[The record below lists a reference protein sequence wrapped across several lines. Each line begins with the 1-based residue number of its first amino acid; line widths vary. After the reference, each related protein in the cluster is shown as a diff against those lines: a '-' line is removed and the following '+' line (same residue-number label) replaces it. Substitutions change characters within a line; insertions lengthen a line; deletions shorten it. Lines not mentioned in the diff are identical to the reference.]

1 VAPPVFDLDKVI
13 ALAAEIVGPP
23 AQPLLAEFAAA
34 FLRGLERGDP
44 AGERTLAFRVASA
57 FAFAQQRAAGEIRVS
72 VANPAEPPG
81 RTVVQLVQDDRP
93 FLVDTMRSLIRRL
106 DLRERVFLH
115 PILLATRDE
124 TGRLRAIRED
134 SGATRESQLY
144 IEVSPR
150 IDDAARRAE
159 IEALLRATMEKV
171 RDVTDDFAPMLDTLR
186 ALASRVESDGLRIAP
201 DGVERARRVRTF
213 LDWLAGGYFIFMGL
227 RRYALRPQPDADWE
241 VELIPGS
248 GLGIF
253 RDDADSRLR
262 EPKRG
267 AEIPDELR
275 EILTDPRILVVGKSR
290 VESPVHR
297 AGRLDQIAVTEYDE
311 AGRPCVLVLLFGLF
325 TSKALRTPG
334 SKVPLLSS
342 RLEQILRDESADHRS
357 HRHRA
362 IFDAFD
368 SAPIEVLLGTDV
380 EGVSALVR
388 EIVES
393 EGSKSARLV
402 LRADRHGRSFYAAVL
417 LPRERYSEQLR
428 GTLRAVIEEQTGAT
442 YIDDRASFIEEGTAV
457 LHFFCTAGTGALRLP
472 DAATLEAEIQ
482 ALAASWADRFLD
494 ALVARFGERDSAALA
509 ARYEDAF
516 PAELRAA
523 THPLDAVRDVAAL
536 EAPGAAEAPRFAL
549 YFEHDD
555 AVRDTTTLRIFL
567 PEARLLSELLPVVDA
582 FGIRVVDAQQVS
594 LQPADRPAISVH
606 TLRVLPL
613 GADQTDLDVIAPRLS
628 EALGA
633 VLRGAVESDALNG
646 LVLGAGLDWCQVD
659 VVRAWVE
666 YFLQIQGALTR
677 PFVRAVLLENPLAVR
692 LLVQLHAARLDPAVP
707 EAERTAREEELRRA
721 FDGYRDRIS
730 SLNEDRALA
739 GLLAIVE
746 ATLRTNA
753 FAAPRQPHVLA
764 FKVDPAAVPE
774 IGAPRPYR
782 EIFVHSV
789 ALMGVHIR
797 GGPVARGGL
806 RWSDRVDDLRV
817 EVLGLMRTQMLKNG
831 LIVPVGAKGGFV
843 LKRSGLSPREARALA
858 DEQYRVFVGS
868 LLALTDDL
876 DPSGTVVPPTGLVR
890 RDGDDPY
897 LVVAADKGTAHLS
910 DAANELSAARGF
922 WLGDA
927 FASGGSEGYD
937 HKEYAITARGAWECV
952 RHHFAEL
959 GIDPERDSYTAVG
972 IGDMSGDVFG
982 NGLLSMRNV
991 RLLGAFDHRHVFLD
1005 PDPDP
1010 EIAWHERK
1018 RVFELPRSSWADYD
1032 AGKISAGGGVF
1043 PRAAKSVELA
1053 PALRERLGIGP
1064 GRISGHDLI
1073 RALLALDVDLLWN
1086 GGIGTYVK
1094 ASHESHA
1101 DVGDRT
1107 NDAVRI
1113 DATQL
1118 RARVVAEGGNL
1129 GFTQAARI
1137 EAALP
1142 SGPDATAV
1150 RIETDSVDNSAGVD
1164 LSDHEVNYKILLA
1177 PLVRAG
1183 KIDAEQRRQT
1193 ILAAAEEACESVL
1206 SHNRSQSL
1214 ALSLDELR
1222 ARRAPGGFLRTIDTL
1237 CEAAELSPAGLSLPD
1252 AKTLA
1257 ARAPLGRGLLRPEL
1271 AVLLGVAKLVIR
1283 RALTDSPWSI
1293 APYLQP
1299 LLHAYF
1305 PPAFREAW
1313 PEAIDEHPLA
1323 RDITALVVANRIV
1336 DAGGVTLVPQLA
1348 VELGIPLA
1356 DAAAAALLAEEVLDA
1371 PTHRR
1376 ALLRAQAGPGSRA
1389 ADAGGAGAPAPPAS
1403 ASLATVYAG
1412 LLEVDRGVR
1421 AAARYLVRSGA
1432 LELDAARVTRLRE
1445 GLATLRAD
1453 AGHLLTPAELEE
1465 ATARRQGLEA
1475 EGLPAELAA
1484 VVTAAVLADRAL
1496 NVLRV
1501 CEHAQVSPQAAGQ
1514 VVAALGEGTGILWL
1528 HQRLREIEAADPWER
1543 LALADLRWELLDLQR
1558 LLAETVL
1565 AADASDGERAI
1576 AAFLEQNHALI
1587 AQVRELQEQAGVA
1600 ATPSALVVIASR
1612 LRALRA

>member
-1 VAPPVFDLDKVI
+1 MTPPAFDLAAVI

-23 AQPLLAEFAAA
+23 QRPLLSEFATA

-44 AGERTLAFRVASA
+44 AGERALALRVASA
-57 FAFAQQRAAGEIRVS
+57 FPFAEQRASGEIRAS
-72 VANPAEPPG
+72 VASPSDQPG
-81 RTVVQLVQDDRP
+81 RTVLQLLQDDRP
-93 FLVDTMRSLIRRL
+93 FVVDTMRSLIRRL
-106 DLRERVFLH
+106 ELRERVFLH
-115 PILLATRDE
+115 PILSAARDE
-124 TGRLRAIRED
+124 TGRLCGLGEVA
-134 SGATRESQLY
+134 GAARESQLY

-150 IDDAARRAE
+150 IEEPARRAE
-159 IEALLRATMEKV
+159 LEALLLATMGKV
-171 RDVTDDFAPMLDTLR
+171 RDVTDDFAAMLDVLR
-186 ALASRVESDGLRIAP
+186 ALSRRVEAAGPRVVP

-213 LDWLAGGYFIFMGL
+213 LDWLVAGHFLFMGL
-227 RRYALRPQPDADWE
+227 RRYALRPQPDGDWE
-241 VELIPGS
+241 VELVPGS
-248 GLGIF
+248 GLGLF

-275 EILTDPRILVVGKSR
+275 DILTDPRILVVAKSR
-290 VESPVHR
+290 IESPIHR
-297 AGRLDQIAVTEYDE
+297 AGRLDQLAVTDYDDS
-311 AGRPCVLVLLFGLF
+311 GQPCGLTLLFGLF

-334 SKVPLLSS
+334 SKVPLLST

-380 EGVSALVR
+380 DGVAALVL

-417 LPRERYSEQLR
+417 LPRERYSEELR
-428 GTLRAVIEEQTGAT
+428 GELRALIERRTGAT
-442 YIDDRASFIEEGTAV
+442 YVDDRASFIEEGTAV
-457 LHFFCTAGTGALRLP
+457 LHFFCTARTGALRVP
-472 DAATLEAEIQ
+472 DASALEAEIQ
-482 ALAASWADRFLD
+482 TLTASWEDRFLD
-494 ALVARFGERDSAALA
+494 ALIAQFGESDSAALA

-516 PAELRAA
+516 PSELRVA
-523 THPLDAVRDVAAL
+523 TDPLDAARAVAAL
-536 EAPGAAEAPRFAL
+536 EAPGAADAPRFAL

-555 AVRDTTTLRIFL
+555 AARDTTTLQIFL

-582 FGIRVVDAQQVS
+582 FGIRVVDAQQAS
-594 LQPADRPAISVH
+594 LQPADRPGIAVH

-613 GADQTDLDVIAPRLS
+613 GAAPSDLDAIAPLLLD
-628 EALGA
+628 ALGA
-633 VLRGAVESDALNG
+633 VLRGDVESDALNG
-646 LVLGAGLDWCQVD
+646 LVLGAGLDWRQVD
-659 VVRAWVE
+659 RVRAWVE

-677 PFVRAVLLENPLAVR
+677 PFVRGVLLENPLAVR
-692 LLVQLHAARLDPAVP
+692 LLVHLYAARLDPAVP
-707 EAERTAREEELRRA
+707 EAERAAREEELRRA

-753 FAAPRQPHVLA
+753 FSAPQRPHVLA
-764 FKVDPAAVPE
+764 FKIDPAEVPE
-774 IGAPRPYR
+774 IGAPKPYR

-789 ALMGVHIR
+789 ELAGIHIR

-843 LKRSGLSPREARALA
+843 LKRSGLSPREARAFA

-868 LLALTDDL
+868 LLDLTDDL
-876 DPSGTVVPPTGLVR
+876 DPSGTAIPPAGLVR

-910 DAANELSAARGF
+910 DAANALAAARGF

-952 RHHFAEL
+952 RHHFEEL
-959 GIDPERDSYTAVG
+959 GIDPERDPYTAVG

-982 NGLLSMRNV
+982 NGLLEMRNV
-991 RLLGAFDHRHVFLD
+991 RLLGAFDHRHVFVD

-1018 RVFELPRSSWADYD
+1018 RLFELPRSSWADYD
-1032 AGKISAGGGVF
+1032 VGKLSPGGGVF
-1043 PRAAKSVELA
+1043 PRGAKSVELA
-1053 PALRERLGIGP
+1053 PAVRERLGIGP
-1064 GRISGHDLI
+1064 GRISGHDVI

-1101 DVGDRT
+1101 DVGDRA
-1107 NDAVRI
+1107 NEPVRI
-1113 DATQL
+1113 DASQL

-1142 SGPDATAV
+1142 SGPEATSV

-1177 PLVRAG
+1177 PLARAG
-1183 KIDAEQRRQT
+1183 KIDAEQRRRT
-1193 ILAAAEEACESVL
+1193 ILAAADEACASVL

-1222 ARRAPGGFLRTIDTL
+1222 ARRASGGFLRAIDRL
-1237 CEAAELSPAGLSLPD
+1237 CDAAELSPAGLSLPD

-1257 ARAPLGRGLLRPEL
+1257 TRAPLGRGLLRPEL
-1271 AVLLGVAKLVIR
+1271 AVVLGVAKLVVR
-1283 RALTDSPWSI
+1283 RALKESPWSI
-1293 APYLQP
+1293 SPYLQP

-1305 PPAFREAW
+1305 PAAFREAW
-1313 PEAIDEHPLA
+1313 PQAIDEHPLA
-1323 RDITALVVANRIV
+1323 RDITALVVTNRIV

-1356 DAAAAALLAEEVLDA
+1356 DAAAAALLAEDVLDA
-1371 PTHRR
+1371 PAHRQ
-1376 ALLRAQAGPGSRA
+1376 ALLRVRA
-1389 ADAGGAGAPAPPAS
+1389 SARSGDAGAGAEAS
-1403 ASLATVYAG
+1403 ISTIHGALIE
-1412 LLEVDRGVR
+1412 LDRGVR

-1432 LELDAARVTRLRE
+1432 LALDSARVLRLRE
-1445 GLATLRAD
+1445 GLATLRAETES
-1453 AGHLLTPAELEE
+1453 LLTPAELEE
-1465 ATARRQGLEA
+1465 TAVRRQTLEG

-1484 VVTAAVLADRAL
+1484 VVTAAALADRAL

-1501 CEHAQVSPQAAGQ
+1501 CEHTNVSPRLAGH
-1514 VVAALGEGTGILWL
+1514 VVAALGEGTGILWM

-1558 LLAETVL
+1558 GLAESVL
-1565 AADASDGERAI
+1565 AAEAGDVDRGI
-1576 AAFLEQNHALI
+1576 AAFLEHHQPSI
-1587 AQVRELQEQAGVA
+1587 AQVRALQEQAGAA
-1600 ATPSALVVIASR
+1600 ATPSALGVIASR
-1612 LRALRA
+1612 LRALRG

>member
-1 VAPPVFDLDKVI
+1 MPIAGGTLPVVPPPVFDLDKVV
-13 ALAAEIVGPP
+13 ALAAEAVAP
-23 AQPLLAEFAAA
+23 ALRPLLAAFAAA
-34 FLRGLERGDP
+34 FLRGLERGDL
-44 AGERTLAFRVASA
+44 AGERTLALRVASA
-57 FAFAQQRAAGEIRVS
+57 FAFALQRGAGEIRVS
-72 VANPAEPPG
+72 VTTPAEHPG
-81 RTVVQLVQDDRP
+81 RTVLQLVQDDRP

-115 PILLATRDE
+115 PILSATRDE
-124 TGRLRAIRED
+124 TGRLRAVGEL
-134 SGATRESQLY
+134 SGATCESQLY
-144 IEVSPR
+144 VEVSPH

-159 IEALLRATMEKV
+159 IEALLFATMEKV

-186 ALASRVESDGLRIAP
+186 ALARRVESDGPRIAP
-201 DGVERARRVRTF
+201 DGAARASRVRTF

-227 RRYALRPQPDADWE
+227 RRYALRSQPGDDWE
-241 VELIPGS
+241 VQLIPGS

-267 AEIPDELR
+267 TEIPDELSD
-275 EILTDPRILVVGKSR
+275 ILTDPRILVVSKSR
-290 VESPVHR
+290 VESPIHR

-311 AGRPCVLVLLFGLF
+311 AGRPCALVLLFGLF

-380 EGVSALVR
+380 EGVAALVR
-388 EIVES
+388 EIVAS
-393 EGSKSARLV
+393 EGSESARLV

-417 LPRERYSEQLR
+417 LPRERYSEELR
-428 GTLRAVIEEQTGAT
+428 GELRALIEQQTGAT
-442 YIDDRASFIEEGTAV
+442 YVDDRASFIEEGTAV
-457 LHFFCTAGTGALRLP
+457 LHFFCTARTGALRLP
-472 DAATLEAEIQ
+472 DAGRLEAEIR
-482 ALAASWADRFLD
+482 ALAATWADRFLG
-494 ALVARFGERDSAALA
+494 ALLDRFGESDGAALA

-516 PAELRAA
+516 PGELRAV
-523 THPLDAVRDVAAL
+523 TDPLDAVRDVAAL
-536 EAPGAAEAPRFAL
+536 EAPGAPDDPRFAL

-555 AVRDTTTLRIFL
+555 AARDTTTLRIFL
-567 PEARLLSELLPVVDA
+567 PEARLLSELLPAVDA

-594 LQPADRPAISVH
+594 LRPADRPAVALH

-613 GADQTDLDVIAPRLS
+613 GADQADLDAIAPRLS
-628 EALGA
+628 DALGA
-633 VLRGAVESDALNG
+633 VMRGDVESDALNG
-646 LVLGAGLDWCQVD
+646 LVLGAGLDWRQVD
-659 VVRAWVE
+659 TVRAWVE

-677 PFVRAVLLENPLAVR
+677 PFVRTVLLENPLAVR
-692 LLVQLHAARLDPAVP
+692 LLVQLYAARLDTAVP
-707 EAERTAREEELRRA
+707 EADRSAREEELRRA

-753 FAAPRQPHVLA
+753 FVAPRHPHVLA
-764 FKVDPAAVPE
+764 FKLDPAAVSE
-774 IGAPRPYR
+774 ISAPKPYR

-789 ALMGVHIR
+789 ALMGIHIR

-843 LKRSGLSPREARALA
+843 LKRGGLSPREARAFA
-858 DEQYRVFVGS
+858 DAQYRVFVGR
-868 LLALTDDL
+868 LLDLTDDL
-876 DPSGTVVPPTGLVR
+876 DPTGTAVPPEGLVR

-910 DAANELSAARGF
+910 DTANELATTRGF

-937 HKEYAITARGAWECV
+937 HKEYAITARGAWACAQ
-952 RHHFAEL
+952 HHLSEL

-982 NGLLSMRNV
+982 NGLLLMRNA

-1010 EIAWHERK
+1010 EHAWQERK
-1018 RVFELPRSSWADYD
+1018 RLFELPRSSWADYD
-1032 AGKISAGGGVF
+1032 TDKISSGGGVF
-1043 PRAAKSVELA
+1043 PRAAKSIELA
-1053 PALRERLGIGP
+1053 PAVRERLGIGP

-1073 RALLALDVDLLWN
+1073 RSLLALDVDLLWN

-1101 DVGDRT
+1101 DVGDRA

-1113 DATQL
+1113 DAAQL

-1142 SGPDATAV
+1142 SGPDAMAV
-1150 RIETDSVDNSAGVD
+1150 RLETDSVDNSAGVD

-1183 KIDAEQRRQT
+1183 KIDSELRRRT
-1193 ILAAAEEACESVL
+1193 ILGAAEEACESVL

-1222 ARRAPGGFLRTIDTL
+1222 ARRASGGFLRAIDML

-1271 AVLLGVAKLVIR
+1271 AVVLGVAKLVVR
-1283 RALTDSPWSI
+1283 RALTESPWSV
-1293 APYLQP
+1293 APYLRP

-1305 PPAFREAW
+1305 PPSFREAW

-1323 RDITALVVANRIV
+1323 RDITALVATNRII

-1348 VELGIPLA
+1348 VELGVPLA
-1356 DAAAAALLAEEVLDA
+1356 DAAAAALLAEDVLDA
-1371 PTHRR
+1371 PAHRN
-1376 ALLRAQAGPGSRA
+1376 ALLRARTGP
-1389 ADAGGAGAPAPPAS
+1389 GAPAPV
-1403 ASLATVYAG
+1403 SLDTVYSG
-1412 LLEVDRGVR
+1412 LLELDRGVR

-1432 LELDAARVTRLRE
+1432 LALDAGRITRLRD
-1445 GLATLRAD
+1445 GLATLRAEAD
-1453 AGHLLTPAELEE
+1453 HLLTPAEIEE
-1465 ATARRQGLEA
+1465 AAARRQALEG
-1475 EGLPAELAA
+1475 EGLPTELAA
-1484 VVTAAVLADRAL
+1484 VLPAAALADRAL

-1501 CEHAQVSPQAAGQ
+1501 CENTNASPQVAGH

-1528 HQRLREIEAADPWER
+1528 HQRLREIEAVDPWER

-1558 LLAETVL
+1558 GLAEAVL
-1565 AADASDGERAI
+1565 AGAAGDVDRSI
-1576 AAFLEQNHALI
+1576 AAFLERHQSPI
-1587 AQVRELQEQAGVA
+1587 SQVRGLQEQAGVT

-1612 LRALRA
+1612 LRALRG